1 MRRRLAHKW
10 TGHGRRTTNARA
22 VRPLRAGKEK
32 IMQDTVVCQNC
43 KKHFRMGVS
52 GTVDGC
58 DKCTGVKRDKNGY
71 AWYPDEKEQTYEPI
85 GGSEKDRF
93 TVNRAQTFSKGAG

>member
-1 MRRRLAHKW
+1 M
-10 TGHGRRTTNARA
+10 
-22 VRPLRAGKEK
+22 P
-32 IMQDTVVCQNC
+32 DTVVCPKC

-71 AWYPDEKEQTYEPI
+71 AWHPDEQEQTYEPI

-93 TVNRAQTFSKGAG
+93 TVTRAQAFGKSAG